1 MGVFDGKVAI
11 VTGIGSGMGRS
22 IALKFASEGASLVLG
37 ARRESVLQEIA
48 AEVRE
53 VGPEPLVCPVDLGNE
68 DSCNNLVAQALER
81 FGGVDI
87 FVQNGHNQGDWK
99 AAMESTAQV
108 WREAIEVNLIGA
120 FVITQ
125 GIVGSMRARGGGA
138 IVFVN
143 SGAMFSNPPMLGSY
157 SASKAALASLGRT
170 LAVELGHDGIRVN
183 NLTLGATQGE
193 NTNWFM
199 GKNKG
204 LSDDEVARLVDEK
217 GSAIPIGHM
226 PTPEEC
232 AGAVFFLCSPLAA
245 AVTGQNVNAN
255 GGQWVATGA

>member
-37 ARRESVLQEIA
+37 ARRESVLEEIA
-48 AEVRE
+48 AEVRR
-53 VGPEPLVCPVDLGNE
+53 VGPDPLVCPVDLGSE
-68 DSCNNLVAQALER
+68 DSCKHLVALTLER

-99 AAMESTAQV
+99 PAMESTPQV
-108 WREAIEVNLIGA
+108 WREAVEVNLIGA

-125 GIVGSMRARGGGA
+125 GIVDSMRARGGGA

-199 GKNKG
+199 GKDKG

-217 GSAIPIGHM
+217 GSAMPIGHM

-245 AVTGQNVNAN
+245 AITGQNINAN

>member
-22 IALKFASEGASLVLG
+22 IALKFASEGARLVLG
-37 ARRESVLQEIA
+37 ARREPVLQEIA

-53 VGPEPLVCPVDLGNE
+53 VGPEPLVCPVDLADE
-68 DSCNNLVAQALER
+68 DSCRRLVARTLEH
-81 FGGVDI
+81 FGGVDV
-87 FVQNGHNQGDWK
+87 FVQNGHHQGDWK
-99 AAMESTAQV
+99 PAMESTPQV
-108 WREAIEVNLIGA
+108 WREAVEVNLIGA

-125 GIVGSMRARGGGA
+125 GIVDSMRARGGGA

-143 SGAMFSNPPMLGSY
+143 SGAMFSNPPLLGSY

-199 GKNKG
+199 GKNQG
-204 LSDDEVARLVDEK
+204 LSDDDVAARVEEK
-217 GSAIPIGHM
+217 GSAMPIGHM

-232 AGAVFFLCSPLAA
+232 AAAVFFLCSPLAA
-245 AVTGQNVNAN
+245 AVTGQNLNVN